1 MTFKSKHARIYRG
14 LLWVERAYRWAG
26 WLGLGLTAA
35 FSLGSAFHHF
45 RLMWSS
51 PYITR
56 TDIVLQCLALAG
68 IFLVIGLTLSAF
80 AFAISLG
87 IQVGLSSMETS
98 QTRIALLRRMAQR
111 QSDADNMIRR
121 QEAASTSNQ
130 DDVIQQ
136 AAAEQTLRRVR

>member
-1 MTFKSKHARIYRG
+1 MTFKLKHARIYRG

-45 RLMWSS
+45 RVLWPS

-56 TDIVLQCLALAG
+56 TDLVLQCLALAG

-111 QSDADNMIRR
+111 QSNADNVIRR
-121 QEAASTSNQ
+121 QEAASTSNEH
-130 DDVIQQ
+130 DVIQQ
-136 AAAEQTLRRVR
+136 TAAEQTLRRAR